1 MLLGATPGSSGV
13 TIKLSPLSCNSVLSR
28 PIRQRGYY
36 TLWLLSAAAEGG
48 WVIVRHGGRSGNGW
62 YFYLPTDYHFPFQ
75 NRNTIILKHPN
86 IVSCWALSPD
96 SRALSPSSRPLG
108 RPHIDLCSAAPSL
121 GFLTTQAGAVSRRA
135 VPVDGRYTEK
145 STLFSAPKRT

>member
-1 MLLGATPGSSGV
+1 MISVLSISRIVTPSFWDPNIMLLGATPGSSGV

-36 TLWLLSAAAEGG
+36 TLWLLSAAAEGR

-62 YFYLPTDYHFPFQ
+62 YFYLPTDSYHFPFQ
-75 NRNTIILKHPN
+75 SNTIILKHPN

-96 SRALSPSSRPLG
+96 SRALSPSSRPLS
-108 RPHIDLCSAAPSL
+108 HIKYQNIKVHYQ
-121 GFLTTQAGAVSRRA
+121 GFL
-135 VPVDGRYTEK
+135 EH
-145 STLFSAPKRT
+145 PKFQESDQ